1 MNLERSHLEKIQLLN
16 DNQKYQIAY
25 GVKLEDWKNSSVVMA
40 LFIRSKKI
48 PVWTLAIEIE
58 ENRLKPWKESRKLL
72 NMERKKTSCNTGKLK
87 IMQ

>member
-1 MNLERSHLEKIQLLN
+1 MNLERIHLEKIQLLN
-16 DNQKYQIAY
+16 DNEKYQIAY

-87 IMQ
+87 LMQ